1 MILVVGGI
9 KGGVGKSTL
18 AANLAVMAARSGKDV
33 LLIDSDSQETT
44 MTWAAA
50 RGDRESVSTDRVT
63 TMALIAKAN
72 SAKNV
77 QDDLRRL
84 HEKYEVIVID
94 AGARDTNT
102 QRAALTLADVA
113 LLPFAP
119 RGPDLWTIDSA
130 VEMVNLVRSVNGGL
144 RALALVNRADPIG
157 NDNAE
162 AEAAFAEHAE
172 VLERVPVRVGNRKA
186 IAQAHLMG
194 LAAVEMA
201 RPDPKAVGELDA
213 LYRCIF
219 DTKPVQPTHAASIQ
233 ETPDDE

>member
-18 AANLAVMAARSGKDV
+18 ASNLAVLAARDGKDV
-33 LLIDSDSQETT
+33 LLVDGDSQETT

-50 RGDRESVSTDRVT
+50 RGDRETVSTDRVT
-63 TMALIAKAN
+63 TVALVGKG
-72 SAKNV
+72 V
-77 QDDLRRL
+77 REELRRL
-84 HEKYEVIVID
+84 KPKYSDIIID
-94 AGARDTNT
+94 AGARDTTT
-102 QRAALTLADVA
+102 QRSALTIADAV

-119 RGPDLWTIDSA
+119 RGPDLWTIDAA
-130 VEMVNLVRSVNGGL
+130 VELIGEIRAVNESL

-172 VLERVPVRVGNRKA
+172 TLQVVPGRVGNRKA

-194 LAAVEMA
+194 LAAVEM
-201 RPDPKAVGELDA
+201 PKADQKAVSELDT
-213 LYRCIF
+213 LYRYVF
-219 DTKPVQPTHAASIQ
+219 HTDRAL
-233 ETPDDE
+233 